1 MLATVIAQPAQQ
13 TGGGFGFFE
22 LLLPLALAFLI
33 FTMFRKQRKMKKQV
47 AEQRTQMVP
56 GTEVM
61 TNFGLFGT
69 MVSLDEDNNKALI
82 EIAPGVTATVH
93 SQTLSKVVVPESDE
107 VEQPADEVSDGAPA
121 DTVSAGTVSA
131 GTVPDD
137 ASSLTGPR
145 ADADEPVVNET
156 PEETIERLN
165 RENARN
171 RNDKDQ

>member
-1 MLATVIAQPAQQ
+1 MLANVVAQSAEPTA
-13 TGGGFGFFE
+13 GGFDIFG

-69 MVSLDEDNNKALI
+69 IVSLDEDNNKALI

-93 SQTLSKVVVPESDE
+93 SQTLSKVVTPEPVAEEDH
-107 VEQPADEVSDGAPA
+107 
-121 DTVSAGTVSA
+121 A

-137 ASSLTGPR
+137 ASSLTDTPEPMDG
-145 ADADEPVVNET
+145 ADRTET
-156 PEETIERLN
+156 PEETVERLN
-165 RENARN
+165 RENARD

>member
-1 MLATVIAQPAQQ
+1 MLANVVAETTQT
-13 TGGGFGFFE
+13 TGGGFDIFS

-69 MVSLDEDNNKALI
+69 IVSLEEDNNKALI
-82 EIAPGVTATVH
+82 EISPGVTATVH
-93 SQTLSKVVVPESDE
+93 TQTLSKVVTPEPV
-107 VEQPADEVSDGAPA
+107 VEEEH
-121 DTVSAGTVSA
+121 
-131 GTVPDD
+131 TVPDD
-137 ASSLTGPR
+137 ASSLTDPQT
-145 ADADEPVVNET
+145 DADSRLGEET
-156 PEETIERLN
+156 PEETVERLN
-165 RENARN
+165 REKARD

>member
-1 MLATVIAQPAQQ
+1 MLANVVAQTTEQ
-13 TGGGFGFFE
+13 TGGGFDIFS

-69 MVSLDEDNNKALI
+69 IVSLDEDNNKALI
-82 EIAPGVTATVH
+82 ELSPGVTATVH
-93 SQTLSKVVVPESDE
+93 SQTLSKVVAPEPV
-107 VEQPADEVSDGAPA
+107 VEEEHS
-121 DTVSAGTVSA
+121 
-131 GTVPDD
+131 VPDD
-137 ASSLTGPR
+137 ASSLTDPLS
-145 ADADEPVVNET
+145 DADRPLREET
-156 PEETIERLN
+156 PEESAERLN
-165 RENARN
+165 RENARD

>member
-1 MLATVIAQPAQQ
+1 VLANVVAQNTQT
-13 TGGGFGFFE
+13 TGGGFDIFS

-69 MVSLDEDNNKALI
+69 IVSLDEDNNKALI
-82 EIAPGVTATVH
+82 EISPGVTAAVH
-93 SQTLSKVVVPESDE
+93 SQTLSKVVTPEPV
-107 VEQPADEVSDGAPA
+107 VEEEH
-121 DTVSAGTVSA
+121 
-131 GTVPDD
+131 TVPDD
-137 ASSLTGPR
+137 ASSLTDTQAENDRPLR
-145 ADADEPVVNET
+145 EET
-156 PEETIERLN
+156 PEETVERLN
-165 RENARN
+165 RENTRD

>member
-107 VEQPADEVSDGAPA
+107 VEQSADEASDGAPA
-121 DTVSAGTVSA
+121 DTVSA

-137 ASSLTGPR
+137 ASSLTDPR